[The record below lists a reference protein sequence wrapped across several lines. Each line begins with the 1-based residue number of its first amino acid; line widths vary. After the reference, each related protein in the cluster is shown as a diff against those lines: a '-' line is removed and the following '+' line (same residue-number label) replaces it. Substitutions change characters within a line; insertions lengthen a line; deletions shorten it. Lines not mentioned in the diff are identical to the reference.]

1 MSDPMDCSPPGSYVQ
16 GISQARILSGLT
28 FPSPQ
33 DLRDP
38 GIEPG
43 SPTLVGGFL
52 TTELPK
58 KSVFKHTSILNDN
71 YYFCYSGLFNL
82 FIYTFVKCLFIFL
95 NWSTVDLQYHVNFK
109 YTAKRFSYMY
119 KCISIYLS
127 IYLWGFPGRASGK
140 EPACQCKWCKRCSF
154 HPQVVKIP
162 WKRAWQSTPV
172 FLPRESYGQRSLAG
186 YSNRVTK
193 SQIWLRWLSTHI
205 YIYVFFFNS
214 IPLVYYKILN
224 RAPCAIQKDLVNF
237 IYGSVCLLIL

>member
-127 IYLWGFPGRASGK
+127 IYGASQVELVVKNLPANASDVRDAVSIPRLWRSPGRGHGNPLRYSCLENPMDRGA
-140 EPACQCKWCKRCSF
+140 W
-154 HPQVVKIP
+154 
-162 WKRAWQSTPV
+162 RAIVIGS
-172 FLPRESYGQRSLAG
+172 QRVRYDWGDLAH
-186 YSNRVTK
+186 T
-193 SQIWLRWLSTHI
+193 
-205 YIYVFFFNS
+205 YIFMFFFFQFYS
-214 IPLVYYKILN
+214 I
-224 RAPCAIQKDLVNF
+224 
-237 IYGSVCLLIL
+237 SLLQDIE